1 MRRFFFIYLPIIILM
16 AIGCTRDDSINSPDQ
31 STTDGTP
38 NGIAGENLLLNNS
51 VEEWD
56 YNGCEH
62 PLYWLIPSGDCDKV
76 TRNNRIVFKD
86 RYSAKMNAPK
96 SGVTARIAQLIKVT
110 PGCKIRIRF
119 NYYVEKW
126 GSNGARTYCYFR
138 TGHQEATSI
147 SIADLRSIYSN
158 DEYYVFRGGGYGK
171 AYLPH
176 TENTWLV
183 FDEII
188 TVPPTANYFEFG
200 INSYYGTIIYV
211 DDCYIGEEV
220 GAGNPAIIIKN
231 NAV

>member
-1 MRRFFFIYLPIIILM
+1 M

-56 YNGCEH
+56 YNCCEH
-62 PLYWLIPSGDCDKV
+62 PLYWLFPSGDCDKV
-76 TRNNRIVFKD
+76 TRNNRIVFKGQ
-86 RYSAKMNAPK
+86 YSARMKPLK

-126 GSNGARTYCYFR
+126 RSNGARTYCYFQ

-211 DDCYIGEEV
+211 DDCYVGEEV
-220 GAGNPAIIIKN
+220 GS
-231 NAV
+231 